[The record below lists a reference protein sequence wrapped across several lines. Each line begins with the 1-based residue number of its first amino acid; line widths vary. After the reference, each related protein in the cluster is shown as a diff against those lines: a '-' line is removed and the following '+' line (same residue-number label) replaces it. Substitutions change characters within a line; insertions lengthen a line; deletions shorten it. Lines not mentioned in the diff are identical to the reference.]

1 MTGHYGV
8 IVEEIGRGDADELPR
23 PLRNASLG
31 DDFFKPLSR
40 FIMAAV
46 LCFWPLV
53 FAVRMTGPAGTGL
66 LVACVLFGLF
76 FFPAALLS
84 ALTGATYLNLR
95 PDRIIGVIRACGAA
109 YWVSVI
115 AFAVSGVIYIGAIGV
130 LDIALVSMISW
141 QSRTETI
148 ISMAIAW
155 TALLLGIYLFH
166 FACWHLGL
174 LYRAHHDEFPWVLQ
188 RHVYSRRTDTLA
200 QLEAAR
206 KAAKHADLLR
216 VNRPDREQRISEI
229 RDAEKAKRAAQEAKP
244 IWDRVAET
252 RND

>member
-1 MTGHYGV
+1 
-8 IVEEIGRGDADELPR
+8 
-23 PLRNASLG
+23 
-31 DDFFKPLSR
+31 
-40 FIMAAV
+40 
-46 LCFWPLV
+46 
-53 FAVRMTGPAGTGL
+53 MTGPAGTGL